1 MSQDHAEEPI
11 KGWTWPKQE
20 MVELSLL
27 LPSWQASEMESL
39 AHSRG
44 LTLGQLIRLLIRDC
58 LTDRAALGS
67 VKERQVV
74 GPAIRRRDYFV
85 SQDDSP

>member
-11 KGWTWPKQE
+11 KGWPWLNQE